1 MTILEY
7 GPDEKLIARVHGKRA
22 DVHHYLKA
30 TGKRSRLLVNVTV
43 VAGSVAAA
51 LTAAPALGGKP
62 LTDWL
67 NEALGLSAPSWRILC
82 AIACVC
88 SLIATIAT
96 RTRASHNYEDHI
108 ARGQGVK
115 AALEVLEVGLEAGT
129 VNRQQAMTQL
139 GTCIEESSFMDTTLS
154 LPSAKLTN

>member
-1 MTILEY
+1 MKALEY
-7 GPDEKLIARVHGKRA
+7 GPDEELIARVHGKRA
-22 DVHHYLKA
+22 EVHHYLQA
-30 TGKRSRLLVNVTV
+30 TCRRSHLLVNVSI

-51 LTAAPALGGKP
+51 LTAAPALGGKR

-67 NEALGLSAPSWRILC
+67 NEAFGLSQPSWRILC

-108 ARGQGVK
+108 ARAQGVK

-129 VNRQQAMTQL
+129 VNRHQAIAQL
-139 GTCIEESSFMDTTLS
+139 GTCIEDSSFIDTT
-154 LPSAKLTN
+154 PTTFGQG